1 MNNEFLERKQS
12 EVITYFDMK
21 RYEQAQEAAKDLLS
35 ADPNNAFALYMLG
48 NCCYML
54 DKYSEAE
61 SYCQD
66 IITSCLAVDVY
77 ELLGKIHRETK
88 RYKSSEEFFLK
99 SLELDPQNASTLAE
113 YSYLLLICGYT
124 KKANEIRQEALR
136 LDPKN
141 SIVLHFNYYFEHV
154 HGSKK
159 QEEISME
166 QYIVSSSDEVQ
177 KLVKIGTMEFKNIH
191 FKSAKE
197 YFRQAYLLEPTN
209 NYVLEMLEHLNEINH
224 FIFFPNR
231 FFAKIHPIILFFGLL
246 FTAIV
251 LMVIIATFNQIFVS
265 IIAISFFG
273 CMLLLVIWSWLS
285 RPIYNLLNELVS

>member
-1 MNNEFLERKQS
+1 MNSEFLERKQS
-12 EVITYFDMK
+12 ELITYFDMK

-48 NCCYML
+48 SCCYML

-66 IITSCLAVDVY
+66 IITSYLAVDAY

-88 RYKSSEEFFLK
+88 RYKNSEEFFLK
-99 SLELDPQNASTLAE
+99 SLELDPQNAGTLAE

-124 KKANEIRQEALR
+124 KKANEIRQEAIR
-136 LDPKN
+136 LDPEN

-159 QEEISME
+159 QEKTSME
-166 QYIVSSSDEVQ
+166 QYFVCSSDEVQ
-177 KLVKIGTMEFKNIH
+177 KLIKIGTMEFKNNH

-209 NYVLEMLEHLNEINH
+209 EYILEMLEHLNEINH

-231 FFAKIHPIILFFGLL
+231 VFTRIHPIILFFGIVVV
-246 FTAIV
+246 TAII
-251 LMVIIATFNQIFVS
+251 LMVTLAMFDQEFFIIFI
-265 IIAISFFG
+265 ISFYG
-273 CMLLLVIWSWLS
+273 CLLLLVIWSWLS
-285 RPIYNLLNELVS
+285 RPIYNLLIKKK